1 MATSKPVRRGVYLL
15 PALFTVGNLLC
26 GFLCVL
32 AASRG
37 RFEFAAQLI
46 VLAGILD
53 AFDGRIARMTG
64 ATSEMGVQLDSLA
77 DMVSFGLAPAALGY
91 FWALEPF
98 RRTGALVAFLLVVCA
113 ATRLAR
119 FNVQSA
125 SADKRWFVGL
135 PSPAAA
141 GVVAT
146 IVYAVQEPPA
156 ERWAAVLFGAAFCTA
171 ALLMVSRLRYRAF
184 KELNLRDRRSSAW
197 VLVIAAAVAGILIEP
212 RWSFLAVAGTYALTA
227 PAVYLFGWLVRGRKP
242 ATGPVAAQ
250 EVPDGPHPH

>member
-1 MATSKPVRRGVYLL
+1 MATARPPRRGVYLI

-26 GFLCVL
+26 GFVCVL

-46 VLAGILD
+46 VLAAILD

-64 ATSEMGVQLDSLA
+64 STSEMGMQLDSLA
-77 DMVSFGLAPAALGY
+77 DVVSFGLAPSALGY

-98 RRTGALVAFLLVVCA
+98 GRRGALVAFLFVVCA

-125 SADKRWFVGL
+125 STDKRWFVGL

-146 IVYAVQEPPA
+146 IVYAVLDPPSH
-156 ERWAAVLFGAAFCTA
+156 RWAAVAFGVAFCAA
-171 ALLMVSRLRYRAF
+171 ALLMVSRLRYLAF

-197 VLVIAAAVAGILIEP
+197 VLVLAALLAAVLIEP

-227 PAVYLFGWLVRGRKP
+227 PVVYLFGWLVRGRRP
-242 ATGPVAAQ
+242 ATGPVAPQ
-250 EVPDGPHPH
+250 EAPDAPHPR